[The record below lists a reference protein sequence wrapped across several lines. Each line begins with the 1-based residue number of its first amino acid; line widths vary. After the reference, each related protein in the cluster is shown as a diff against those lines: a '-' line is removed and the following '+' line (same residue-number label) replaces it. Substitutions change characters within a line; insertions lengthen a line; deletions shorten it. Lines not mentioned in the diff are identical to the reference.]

1 MARWNKERPVGIL
14 CKNETFRI
22 NEAWD
27 WCENILIVKIH
38 NKRLNKVEA
47 CKIVCTCLWFTDQY
61 FISDL
66 KVVVVRSCTKCYI
79 FLCVAFCRNNG
90 LMNWWIL
97 YVLWKKKY
105 KKSWKKKISKIIFLA
120 IQLHDQWY
128 DMKVKRYN
136 LISFIDSRN
145 FRIFSYH
152 LACMILYFYI
162 YFWIYVYHP
171 SSVPFKHR
179 DGLHVK

>member
-1 MARWNKERPVGIL
+1 MKRNGLWEYFV
-14 CKNETFRI
+14 KNETFRI

-105 KKSWKKKISKIIFLA
+105 KKKLEKEDIKDYFLLLFRYMIEDKINERKITIIL
-120 IQLHDQWY
+120 I
-128 DMKVKRYN
+128 
-136 LISFIDSRN
+136 LIS
-145 FRIFSYH
+145 
-152 LACMILYFYI
+152 ILNVTIEI
-162 YFWIYVYHP
+162 YFE
-171 SSVPFKHR
+171 
-179 DGLHVK
+179 

>member
-1 MARWNKERPVGIL
+1 MIL
-14 CKNETFRI
+14 QAKYYMPYYILLWQDKTRNSLWEYFVKNETFRI

-128 DMKVKRYN
+128 DMRSKK
-136 LISFIDSRN
+136 I
-145 FRIFSYH
+145 
-152 LACMILYFYI
+152 
-162 YFWIYVYHP
+162 
-171 SSVPFKHR
+171 
-179 DGLHVK
+179 

>member
-1 MARWNKERPVGIL
+1 MKRNGLWEYFV
-14 CKNETFRI
+14 KNETFRI

-97 YVLWKKKY
+97 YVLWKKNY
-105 KKSWKKKISKIIFLA
+105 KKLEKEDIEDYFSCHSATWSMIWFESKKIFS
-120 IQLHDQWY
+120 
-128 DMKVKRYN
+128 N
-136 LISFIDSRN
+136 LIHWFQQ
-145 FRIFSYH
+145 F
-152 LACMILYFYI
+152 
-162 YFWIYVYHP
+162 
-171 SSVPFKHR
+171 
-179 DGLHVK
+179 

>member
-1 MARWNKERPVGIL
+1 MKRNGLWEYFV
-14 CKNETFRI
+14 KNETFRI

-66 KVVVVRSCTKCYI
+66 KVVVVRSWTKCYI
-79 FLCVAFCRNNG
+79 FLCVAFCRSNG

-97 YVLWKKKY
+97 YVLWKKNI
-105 KKSWKKKISKIIFLA
+105 KKLGKRRYRRLFFLPFSYMINDMICKSKKIYS
-120 IQLHDQWY
+120 
-128 DMKVKRYN
+128 N
-136 LISFIDSRN
+136 LIHWFQK
-145 FRIFSYH
+145 F
-152 LACMILYFYI
+152 
-162 YFWIYVYHP
+162 
-171 SSVPFKHR
+171 
-179 DGLHVK
+179 